1 MTDTENTTD
10 SAEAEAASNISGEM
24 LAAVGRTLSHR
35 VSFPVSESDIRR
47 WALAVYYPDAP
58 PERFIEAEAAA
69 KSRYGGI
76 TAPEDFNPFA
86 WLAAEQSTAPSGGT
100 APSGEEENDPGSVER
115 TLGVTPPPL
124 RFQLN
129 GGMEVDYGVPMRPGD
144 VITSENRLVSYAE
157 RPGRLGLML
166 FTVTEDTW
174 TNQNGELVK
183 RSRMTNIRY

>member
-1 MTDTENTTD
+1 MTDTTNTADADVPTRVSD
-10 SAEAEAASNISGEM
+10 EM
-24 LAAVGRTLSHR
+24 RTAIGRTLSRR

-47 WALAVYYPDAP
+47 WALAVHYPETP
-58 PERFIEAEAAA
+58 PERFIDAEAAA

-86 WLAAEQSTAPSGGT
+86 WLAAEQPTAPT
-100 APSGEEENDPGSVER
+100 DAEENDPNSVER

-124 RFQLN
+124 KFQLN

-174 TNQNGELVK
+174 TNQHGELVK
-183 RSRMTNIRY
+183 RSRMTLIRY